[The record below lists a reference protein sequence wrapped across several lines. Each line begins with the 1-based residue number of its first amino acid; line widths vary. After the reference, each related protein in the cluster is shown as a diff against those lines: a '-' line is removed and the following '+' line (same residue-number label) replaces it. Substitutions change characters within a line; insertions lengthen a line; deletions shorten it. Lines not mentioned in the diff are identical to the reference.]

1 MELKSLTSVAASVI
15 EVSPPRARAS
25 RSPLA
30 TRRRLS
36 ATEFSGVMMRRVRRE
51 AINVASA
58 TTTVAVRPIHSHSS
72 PDGMM
77 VSGSSYQRG

>member
-15 EVSPPRARAS
+15 EVWSPRARAS

-36 ATEFSGVMMRRVRRE
+36 ATEFKGVMMRQVRRE
-51 AINVASA
+51 AISEANTMTS
-58 TTTVAVRPIHSHSS
+58 VAVRPIHSHSS
-72 PDGMM
+72 PDGSI
-77 VSGSSYQRG
+77 V